1 MISQHHQFYIS
12 IFRPRIT
19 NHYNLPIFMIFDNMD
34 ASNNTTA
41 FQPCI
46 TLSQIHFYVDF
57 SWWLSGVGT
66 IFISTLGMIFNAMAI
81 YILCDKRMCSSFF
94 NRLLVCLAIIDNLFL
109 ANAIFVVVVEKLI
122 ESPSAD
128 HLFIFVN
135 FLYPTRNMFM
145 CCSIYM
151 TVGLA
156 CERFNSTSNPFLH
169 RTRQNE
175 STCRRLLL
183 YVLPVITFS
192 VVYNIPKF
200 FDLKILERPLD
211 FENSSNCS
219 QSRLNDTSQSQ
230 CEIRT
235 EFYTEPTKIRN
246 NEAYILWYINVSN
259 LIVTSVIPLLL
270 LTYFNYKIYTA
281 LKERQKRKANMVS
294 QPNNTSG
301 RKEHSKKENRQTF
314 VLFAI
319 VVLFVICHA
328 LRVILNIAEFL
339 EKYNVKQQGCTG
351 KSFWT
356 IVSIP
361 IAACLLQLNSGTNF
375 FVYCVLSDLF
385 REVLRSKLPLKRPFS
400 NQNGFN
406 AQIQTTQTHIELRQ
420 ID

>member
-1 MISQHHQFYIS
+1 MICGQ
-12 IFRPRIT
+12 IT
-19 NHYNLPIFMIFDNMD
+19 NVETM
-34 ASNNTTA
+34 AATNNTTN
-41 FQPCI
+41 CI
-46 TLSQIHFYVDF
+46 SISQLHFYVDF
-57 SWWLSGVGT
+57 SWWMSGMGT
-66 IFISTLGMIFNAMAI
+66 IMISTLGMIFNATAI
-81 YILCDKRMCSSFF
+81 YILSDKRMWVSFF

-109 ANAIFVVVVEKLI
+109 ANAILVVVVEKLI

-128 HLFIFVN
+128 HLFVFVN

-156 CERFNSTSNPFLH
+156 CERYNSTSNPFLH

-183 YVLPVITFS
+183 YILPVISFS
-192 VVYNIPKF
+192 VMYNIPKF
-200 FDLKILERPLD
+200 FDLKVEERPLE
-211 FENSSNCS
+211 FEDSSNCS
-219 QSRLNDTSQSQ
+219 RNTSNDTSQSD
-230 CEIRT
+230 CEKKIQVQI
-235 EFYTEPTKIRN
+235 EPTSIRN

-259 LIVTSVIPLLL
+259 LLVTSVIPFLL

-281 LKERQKRKANMVS
+281 LKERQNRKANMVS
-294 QPNNTSG
+294 QPKNTSS
-301 RKEHSKKENRQTF
+301 RKEHSRKENRQTF

-328 LRVILNIAEFL
+328 LRIILNIAEFL
-339 EKYNVKQQGCTG
+339 ERYNVYRQGCVG
-351 KSFWT
+351 KQFWT

-361 IAACLLQLNSGTNF
+361 IASCLLQLNSGTNF

-385 REVLRSKLPLKRPFS
+385 RDVLRSKLVKMPFS
-400 NQNGFN
+400 SQNGLN
-406 AQIQTTQTHIELRQ
+406 AHIQTTQTHIELRQ